1 MGPDNQNNFPNS
13 NPLGDNMPAMGV
25 GPTPESQ
32 PTPSSNQ
39 PLMGVPQPMPEPGQ
53 PVMGVPQPMP
63 DVQQQPVAPQPM
75 QAEPVQP
82 ESTLPQPELMRSESE
97 SLQPMMPQQPNMPT
111 DGPAFTD
118 KSSVFKSKKN
128 LIIIGAVA
136 GVVVIALI
144 IAVIVIMNSGKKS
157 SQPMNPVYN
166 EEVTEPDENGDING
180 DDEEENTELS
190 ADAKRKNDY
199 DAVVVAVNSFKASNN
214 GEVSKLVQV
223 KDPAS
228 LNPAKWINATGEDPS
243 GNSYEI
249 SAYSFGKWQS
259 EGDLAPAISKTTN
272 GSQVFIVVGA
282 TCSSVDANGNFQP
295 AKSDDINTFAVYGY
309 LENGVFCKDSV
320 GSNSNNSNAVTD
332 GDFDF

>member
-39 PLMGVPQPMPEPGQ
+39 PLMGVPQPMP
-53 PVMGVPQPMP
+53 

-82 ESTLPQPELMRSESE
+82 ESTLPQPELMQSEPE

-118 KSSVFKSKKN
+118 KSSMLKSKKN

-144 IAVIVIMNSGKKS
+144 IAVVVIMNSGKKS
-157 SQPMNPVYN
+157 SQPATPVYN
-166 EEVTEPDENGDING
+166 TEVTEPDENGDING
-180 DDEEENTELS
+180 EGDEGNLS
-190 ADAKRKNDY
+190 EADAQRTKDY
-199 DAVVVAVNSFKASNN
+199 EAIATAVESFVAANN
-214 GEVSKLVQV
+214 GEISKLVQT
-223 KDPAS
+223 KNPAN
-228 LNPAKWINATGEDPS
+228 LNPTKWVSETGEDPD
-243 GNSYEI
+243 GNKYELR
-249 SAYSFGKWQS
+249 AYSFGKWQS
-259 EGDLAPAISKTTN
+259 DGNLAPAISDTTN
-272 GSQVFIVVGA
+272 GAQALIIIGA
-282 TCSSVDANGNFQP
+282 NCKGADADGNLMP
-295 AKSDDINTFAVYGY
+295 NADTTAGSFAVYGY
-309 LENGVFCKDSV
+309 LENGVFCKD
-320 GSNSNNSNAVTD
+320 NTVTVTETTTTETTTQTTTETTTEE
-332 GDFDF
+332 FDF